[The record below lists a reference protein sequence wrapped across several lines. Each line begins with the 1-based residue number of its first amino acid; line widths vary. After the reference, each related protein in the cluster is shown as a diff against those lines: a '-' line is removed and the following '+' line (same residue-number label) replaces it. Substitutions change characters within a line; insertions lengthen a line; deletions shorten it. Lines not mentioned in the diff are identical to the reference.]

1 MSILQTVS
9 LVFLNWVVSAG
20 VVLWGIRLGYAWVLV
35 ELDEAQ
41 DHARTRKQRR
51 TASTGFFITEEEIA
65 AESKIPR
72 CLFRFVFG
80 FEKRRKKLLTACGK
94 SQRLEAAV
102 QRDCC

>member
-41 DHARTRKQRR
+41 DHARAREQRR
-51 TASTGFFITEEEIA
+51 TASTGFFI
-65 AESKIPR
+65 
-72 CLFRFVFG
+72 
-80 FEKRRKKLLTACGK
+80 RKKK
-94 SQRLEAAV
+94 SQLKAKFHDA
-102 QRDCC
+102 